1 MDPSKKL
8 LVLGGTSSLAE
19 GILRLALQ
27 EEYSV
32 TATYRTESK
41 IFNHSGIVWLP
52 LDISKINE
60 IEEFL
65 DSLTNERFGKIIYLI
80 GETSKGMN
88 GPLLPHKIFA
98 FLQTYLLNSCF
109 LIKSLSRYIYDEQS
123 SNFTYMSSRSALYG
137 SYDWLYGISKAGL
150 QNLITS
156 LDNLDSTPG
165 RFISVAPG
173 LIRGSNMENEMDLD
187 TRKKHSDAAKTSGQE
202 LLTVSQLATEVWQI
216 SSKFKGSAKSGVIEV
231 GPVY

>member
-1 MDPSKKL
+1 M
-8 LVLGGTSSLAE
+8 
-19 GILRLALQ
+19 RLALQ
-27 EEYSV
+27 EQYSI

-41 IFNHSGIVWLP
+41 IFNHSEIVWLP

-65 DSLTNERFGKIIYLI
+65 DSLTSERFGRIIYLI

-88 GPLLPHKIFA
+88 GQLSPNKISA

-109 LIKSLSRYIYDEQS
+109 LIKSLSSYIYDEQS

-137 SYDWLYGISKAGL
+137 SYDWLYGMSKAGL

-156 LDNLDSTPG
+156 LGNFDSTPG

-173 LIRGSNMENEMDLD
+173 LIRGSNMENEMELD
-187 TRKKHSDAAKTSGQE
+187 TRKKHSDAAKTFGQE
-202 LLTVSQLATEVWQI
+202 LLTVSELATEVWQI
-216 SSKFKGSAKSGVIEV
+216 SSKFKENAKSGVIEV
-231 GPVY
+231 GPIY